1 MKTMIL
7 AALLGATASV
17 AAQADTLTLATP
29 MSGGTLHAGAVDM
42 SVYWLPAED
51 DALEVVAYY
60 TERGEEAAPR
70 LLQMRLGAEDR
81 VVFGLP
87 GQAGTAYS
95 FEREAGALRVTAAPV
110 QSDLTN

>member
-42 SVYWLPAED
+42 SVYWLPAAD
-51 DALEVVAYY
+51 DTLEVVAYY
-60 TERGEEAAPR
+60 TERGDDAAPR
-70 LLQMRLGAEDR
+70 LLQMRLGADDR

-87 GQAGTAYS
+87 GQPGTAYS
-95 FEREAGALRVTAAPV
+95 FQRNDGALHVTSAPV
-110 QSDLTN
+110 QSGLTN